1 MAEAATFDSRAAPG
15 GALKRA
21 WSSDARRR
29 FTNNRLGVI
38 SLVWLVFIALAS
50 LLGPLVAQEPNHV
63 NVLARLQPPS
73 AEHLFGTDQLGRDIL
88 ARVLAGGRVSLL
100 TAVVSTAGALLM
112 GMLLG
117 MLTGWRGGMLD
128 ELLSRIFDVLTTF
141 PTLLLGILIVVALG
155 PSLTSVMIAIAIS
168 YVPLYG
174 RLFRAGTMTVKHH
187 EFVEGVVSL
196 GIPPVRIVL
205 RHILPNVIVPILVIS
220 TGAMGRVALAEASL
234 SFLGA
239 GIQPPTASWG
249 NMMADGQPFLQFYP
263 WFPVIPGTILT
274 SVTIAFSFVGD
285 ALRDAFDIREAA
297 SKAETPA

>member
-1 MAEAATFDSRAAPG
+1 MSHAAALAAGRAPRSG
-15 GALKRA
+15 LVRF
-21 WSSDARRR
+21 WRSDARRR

-38 SLVWLVFIALAS
+38 SVCWLVVIALAS
-50 LLGPLVAQEPNHV
+50 ILGPLFTQSPNHV
-63 NVLARLQPPS
+63 DVLARLQPPS
-73 AEHLFGTDQLGRDIL
+73 MEHLFGTDQLGRDIL

-100 TAVVSTAGALLM
+100 TAVVSTAGALLI
-112 GMLLG
+112 GMMLG

-128 ELLSRIFDVLTTF
+128 EILSRIFDVLTTF

-155 PSLTSVMIAIAIS
+155 PSLSSVMIAIAIS

-196 GIPPVRIVL
+196 GMPPVRVVL
-205 RHILPNVIVPILVIS
+205 RHILPNVIAPILVIS

-285 ALRDAFDIREAA
+285 ALRDALDIREAA
-297 SKAETPA
+297 SKAEADT